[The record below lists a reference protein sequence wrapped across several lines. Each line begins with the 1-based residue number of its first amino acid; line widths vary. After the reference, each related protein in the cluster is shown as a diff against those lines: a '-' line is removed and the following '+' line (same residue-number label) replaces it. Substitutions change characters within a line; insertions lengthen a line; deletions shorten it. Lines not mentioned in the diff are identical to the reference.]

1 MSLKLNSSFCCWIS
15 TNQNNSFP
23 CAGGARAPR
32 RTVRHR
38 GSLALPCVAPASPPY
53 PLLALARSPRSDHIA
68 LVAPQAYGLRRA
80 FENVEYVD
88 EWAPAIRY
96 APSRVRAECPWTWMS
111 PRGGMIGC
119 QDVNGSAKSDEYN
132 AIRSITAKGK
142 D

>member
-1 MSLKLNSSFCCWIS
+1 M
-15 TNQNNSFP
+15 
-23 CAGGARAPR
+23 
-32 RTVRHR
+32 
-38 GSLALPCVAPASPPY
+38 
-53 PLLALARSPRSDHIA
+53 
-68 LVAPQAYGLRRA
+68 APQAYGLRRA

-96 APSRVRAECPWTWMS
+96 APSRLRAECPWPWMS